1 MKKLISIVA
10 LASVLAGWAQYAFAA
25 SSGCIP
31 TSQGAKS
38 SDSSDWSRSPGS
50 ETRDDDH

>member
-1 MKKLISIVA
+1 MKKLIAIVA
-10 LASVLAGWAQYAFAA
+10 LTSVLTGWVQYAFAA

-31 TSQGAKS
+31 TSQGTKS
-38 SDSSDWSRSPGS
+38 SDSSDWSRSTGS